1 MMKAWQHFKTITTHK
16 MWVMR
21 YCFKIGLYWQ
31 GLTHDLSKYSPTE
44 FLVGMKY
51 YQGDRSPNNAERED
65 TGMSKSW
72 MHHKGRNKHHFEYW
86 IDYGINCDTI
96 IKGVPMPRR
105 YVAEMIMDRISASR
119 VYLGDAYTDQAPYQY
134 LKKGIDHLCELCD
147 GICGCSIRSFRSKIQ
162 GLCAVSP
169 IIHALLFR
177 RRRIYIGRLRKGGPL
192 KKLVGRHQLYCIDTE
207 FF

>member
-86 IDYGINCDTI
+86 IDYGINCGTI

-134 LKKGIDHLCELCD
+134 LKKGSATSGSSIPRHFHSSNFCCA
-147 GICGCSIRSFRSKIQ
+147 CSRNAAKTIPSITS
-162 GLCAVSP
+162 ATTS
-169 IIHALLFR
+169 
-177 RRRIYIGRLRKGGPL
+177 
-192 KKLVGRHQLYCIDTE
+192 
-207 FF
+207 

>member
-134 LKKGIDHLCELCD
+134 LKKESATSGSSIPRHSRSSNFCCA
-147 GICGCSIRSFRSKIQ
+147 CSRNAAKTIPSITSATTF
-162 GLCAVSP
+162 
-169 IIHALLFR
+169 
-177 RRRIYIGRLRKGGPL
+177 
-192 KKLVGRHQLYCIDTE
+192 
-207 FF
+207 

>member
-119 VYLGDAYTDQAPYQY
+119 ECTVLKNAPSTKRPSARKCPRPLIKVLDPPALPILLSVPFPQQKYNLLQQPY
-134 LKKGIDHLCELCD
+134 KLYYKFQKGE
-147 GICGCSIRSFRSKIQ
+147 
-162 GLCAVSP
+162 SP
-169 IIHALLFR
+169 ITWNQPPA
-177 RRRIYIGRLRKGGPL
+177 KPN
-192 KKLVGRHQLYCIDTE
+192 TTP
-207 FF
+207 

>member
-72 MHHKGRNKHHFEYW
+72 MHHKGRNKHHFDSGL
-86 IDYGINCDTI
+86 ITVSIVTLSSKASQCRAATS
-96 IKGVPMPRR
+96 PR
-105 YVAEMIMDRISASR
+105 
-119 VYLGDAYTDQAPYQY
+119 
-134 LKKGIDHLCELCD
+134 
-147 GICGCSIRSFRSKIQ
+147 
-162 GLCAVSP
+162 
-169 IIHALLFR
+169 
-177 RRRIYIGRLRKGGPL
+177 
-192 KKLVGRHQLYCIDTE
+192 
-207 FF
+207 

>member
-86 IDYGINCDTI
+86 IDYGINCDNKIVRSDTCSGYNLIQHMWIDQKILTI
-96 IKGVPMPRR
+96 LFLKYKAV
-105 YVAEMIMDRISASR
+105 
-119 VYLGDAYTDQAPYQY
+119 LLQY
-134 LKKGIDHLCELCD
+134 G
-147 GICGCSIRSFRSKIQ
+147 
-162 GLCAVSP
+162 
-169 IIHALLFR
+169 
-177 RRRIYIGRLRKGGPL
+177 
-192 KKLVGRHQLYCIDTE
+192 YCILRLPEPRFYFLHKFSMYLELKVFLVKNHAVVRIGMLSGHASSE
-207 FF
+207 FTGSLFCMGDGTIHHIFDL